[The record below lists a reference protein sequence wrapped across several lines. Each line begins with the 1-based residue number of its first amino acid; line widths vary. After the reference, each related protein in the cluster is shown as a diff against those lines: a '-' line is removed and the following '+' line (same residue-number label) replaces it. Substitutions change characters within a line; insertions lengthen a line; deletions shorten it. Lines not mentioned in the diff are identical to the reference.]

1 MMYRTAIIMSEK
13 TNNPVLKIILKLLSV
28 ILAAVFV
35 VSALGAVAV
44 SGVRHFFSDGAFE
57 DMVNEIDLSVV
68 KFTSKGKTYTASDY
82 IYEAVA
88 EVMPSEIKGNSNILS
103 SLFGNAVNNAVK
115 DLISSETVDTI
126 VKTTMMDCVDYYLNS
141 DAKEAKERLKSD
153 TQTADNSQNYEN
165 VKTVEE
171 AVRIYVRSFII
182 NTIENTSGIS
192 SDRIIVLL
200 SNNTK
205 NLLTAA
211 AVISAILLII
221 CNLSSLFDL
230 LIYFGGSSLVFGI
243 VIKALQGKFESTQI
257 DKTLIGYQ
265 MLKPFV
271 DSFSSNAWAGIIL
284 GLLLIVAYIA
294 LLFMYKAKEGKP
306 KEKNQK

>member
-1 MMYRTAIIMSEK
+1 MGEK
-13 TNNPVLKIILKLLSV
+13 TNNLALKIIIKVLSV
-28 ILAAVFV
+28 ILSAVFA
-35 VSALGAVAV
+35 VSSLGAVAV
-44 SGVRHFFSDGAFE
+44 SGVRHFFSDGEFE
-57 DMVNEIDLSVV
+57 GMVNEIDLNQV
-68 KFTSKGKTYTASDY
+68 KFTSNGKTYTASDY

-88 EVMPSEIKGNSNILS
+88 EVMPPSIKGYSDVLS
-103 SLFGNAVNNAVK
+103 SLFGNTFNNAVK

-153 TQTADNSQNYEN
+153 VHIVDNAQNYEN
-165 VKTVEE
+165 AKTVEE

-192 SDRIIVLL
+192 SDQIIVLL
-200 SNNTK
+200 SESTK

-221 CNLSSLFDL
+221 CNLGSLFDL

-243 VIKALQGKFESTQI
+243 VVKVLQGKFESSQA
-257 DKTLIGYQ
+257 DKTLIGYK
-265 MLKPFV
+265 MLKPLV
-271 DSFSSNAWAGIIL
+271 DSFSPNAWAGIIL
-284 GLLLIVAYIA
+284 GVLLIAAFIA
-294 LLFMYKAKEGKP
+294 LLIMFKSKD
-306 KEKNQK
+306 KNSKVNIG

>member
-1 MMYRTAIIMSEK
+1 MGEK
-13 TNNPVLKIILKLLSV
+13 TNNLALKIILKVLSV

-35 VSALGAVAV
+35 LSALGAVAI
-44 SGVRHFFSDGAFE
+44 SGVRHFFSDGEFE
-57 DMVNEIDLSVV
+57 SMVNEIDLSVV
-68 KFTSKGKTYTASDY
+68 KFTSNGKTYTASDY

-103 SLFGNAVNNAVK
+103 SLFGNTVNYAVK
-115 DLISSETVDTI
+115 ELISSETVDTI

-153 TQTADNSQNYEN
+153 AQKVDNTQNYEN

-200 SNNTK
+200 SKSTK
-205 NLLTAA
+205 NLLTAV

-230 LIYFGGSSLVFGI
+230 LIYFGGSSLIFGI
-243 VIKALQGKFESTQI
+243 VIKVLQGKFESTQI
-257 DKTLIGYQ
+257 DKTLIGYR
-265 MLKPFV
+265 MLKPLV

-284 GLLLIVAYIA
+284 GILLIGAFLA
-294 LLFMYKAKEGKP
+294 LLFIYKSKESNS
-306 KEKNQK
+306 KENNLKV

>member
-1 MMYRTAIIMSEK
+1 MSEK
-13 TNNPVLKIILKLLSV
+13 TNNPALKIILKVLSV

-35 VSALGAVAV
+35 MSALGAVAI
-44 SGVRHFFSDGAFE
+44 SGVRHFFSDGEFE
-57 DMVNEIDLSVV
+57 GMVNEIDLKEV
-68 KFTSKGKTYTASDY
+68 KFTSNGKTYTASDY

-88 EVMPSEIKGNSNILS
+88 EVMPSAIKGYSGVLS

-115 DLISSETVDTI
+115 EMISSETVDTI

-200 SNNTK
+200 SKSTK

-221 CNLSSLFDL
+221 CNLSTLFDL
-230 LIYFGGSSLVFGI
+230 LIYFGGSSLIFGI
-243 VIKALQGKFESTQI
+243 VIKVLQGKFESSQT

-265 MLKPFV
+265 MLKPLV
-271 DSFSSNAWAGIIL
+271 DSFSSNAWAGIII
-284 GLLLIVAYIA
+284 GALLIAVFIA
-294 LLFMYKAKEGKP
+294 LLIMYKSKENNAKV
-306 KEKNQK
+306 NNS